1 MNSPKADMFLN
12 RLTKVFKHREKVA
25 RKQNISC
32 YRIYDLD
39 MPEFPLCIDKYG
51 EYIHVSEY
59 KRNHILNDL
68 QYDEWLY
75 TSIEIISNVTDTVKE
90 NIFVKE
96 RKIIKTRT
104 EQYTK
109 NNETKNETII
119 EENGY
124 KLLVNFHDYLD
135 TGIFLDHRMTRKM
148 VGDNSKGK
156 RVLNLFAYTG
166 SFSLYAA
173 MNGAAEI
180 HTIDLSNTYINWAK
194 RNFIANDLN
203 PNDHIFTV
211 ADVMKILPEL
221 PQLYFDIIICDPPTF
236 SNSKKMDGILDT
248 QKDHVWMINQCI
260 QLLTRDG
267 KLFFSTNY
275 SKFKI
280 DTENIHSDHIKD
292 ITRQTT
298 PFDFEGKLNRFCYL
312 IST

>member
-12 RLTKVFKHREKVA
+12 RLTKVFKHRDKVA

-51 EYIHVSEY
+51 DYIHVSEY
-59 KRNHILNDL
+59 KRNHTLDDL

-75 TSIEIISNVTDTVKE
+75 NSIEIISTVTATAKE

-96 RKIIKTRT
+96 RKIIQSRN

-109 NNETKNETII
+109 TNETKNETVI

-124 KLLVNFHDYLD
+124 KFLVNFHDYID
-135 TGIFLDHRMTRKM
+135 TGIFLDHRITRKM
-148 VGDNSKGK
+148 VGDMSNGK

-166 SFSLYAA
+166 SFSVYAA

-194 RNFIANDLN
+194 RNFIANGLN
-203 PNDHIFTV
+203 PTDHIFAA
-211 ADVMKILPEL
+211 ADVMKVLPEL

-260 QLLTRDG
+260 QLLASDG

-280 DTENIHSDHIKD
+280 DKENIHSDTIKD
-292 ITRQTT
+292 ITKQTT

-312 IST
+312 ISS